1 MEDAEPINEDSDL
14 TGEPSSE
21 ESTQEPLTYT
31 HDPGLVSVLAQ
42 LVDSACEDADTF
54 RAVSINLRQLA
65 TSLNPPLP
73 SAAERELVMT
83 FGYSLR
89 STPIGSSRPDASL
102 VPLDGPSYFPR
113 SLNDADDQ
121 TRALWVDL
129 ASAVTHPVARARF
142 ADILFTLKLTENRR
156 DAAERAIRAYLDTV
170 GGSLQD
176 HEQGFGLL
184 RALTLARS
192 VGLSDLE
199 QQVAS
204 AMVDMAEG
212 ALLESNPAYVAVPL
226 LDAIAVSPRKNK
238 TQPIN
243 PKVDDLLDTALQ
255 AYAEAHVVKE
265 VADIVR
271 RRAAGDDARIQRA
284 SEAQIH
290 ALLKEADNG
299 REALIKVYYLNEA
312 ASTARRYGVSHL
324 EEVAVSRLQSAPQVE
339 WKTLQTEFSIPSEIF
354 RNYLIPYERAQTW
367 QEALA
372 YWFQS
377 DSPSGSVSN
386 NEETARNLKEVSV
399 VEQIATNVKFGP
411 EGFPKRVI
419 SGEEDSL
426 QRQRVRAASANIQLN
441 GLRLASALDMI
452 RARFGIPSLED
463 IEACISDF
471 GTHPSLAKAL
481 AKALQL
487 YWVDEFAASVHL
499 AVPKIEASARS
510 ILLELNEPVYRAAVG
525 DADGQFPGLGSLLDK
540 LEEKCDFD
548 PDWACF
554 LRVFLLKDG
563 YNVRNLVAH
572 GFMDEVDCN
581 TAALALRACV
591 LLVVLASNEPAERDI
606 KSVKDALAGS
616 NGEES

>member
-324 EEVAVSRLQSAPQVE
+324 EEVAVLRLQSAPQVE

-377 DSPSGSVSN
+377 DSPSGSVPN

-399 VEQIATNVKFGP
+399 VEQIATTVKFGP
-411 EGFPKRVI
+411 EGFPKRVV

-426 QRQRVRAASANIQLN
+426 QRQRVRAASANIQLS
-441 GLRLASALDMI
+441 GLLLASALDTI
-452 RARFGIPSLED
+452 RARFGILSLED
-463 IEACISDF
+463 VEACISDS
-471 GTHPSLAKAL
+471 GTHPFLAKAL

-572 GFMDEVDCN
+572 GFMDEVDRK
-581 TAALALRACV
+581 TAALALRACALV
-591 LLVVLASNEPAERDI
+591 VVLASNEPAERDI